1 MRSLFKFVLW
11 LIILSPAA
19 LATSAWFALEKQPVI
34 APSRTLNH
42 TDIARAQRVIRE
54 HDPRRLPAGA
64 ERQVRISERDL
75 NLVANYL
82 LQRVGGS
89 FQARLHQDAAQLS
102 ASTRI
107 PWLSMKPY
115 LNIRLRMVDSGDG
128 PRISGL
134 RIGQVPV
141 PDPIAHLVIHHAL
154 TLLFRAGQGELP
166 GDIVRKIDL
175 STGQVALTYRWQPG
189 LVDRVRDTLI
199 SQHDREAMAA
209 YYNELVALQTA
220 GRARR
225 GSLSGAL
232 QPLFQLAQQRS
243 RSGNDPV
250 LENRALLLVLGAW
263 AAGRGMGQLLPAEVR
278 RGHLRGFRLS
288 LGQRLDLAQHFL
300 VSAAISSNSDS
311 TLSDAVGLFKEVRD
325 ARKGSGFSFVD
336 LAADRAGTRFG
347 EVGTRSVASARR
359 VQQLL
364 AAGIQES
371 DIIPP
376 VRDLPENLSAS
387 RFKRRYGEI
396 GSPPYNEIADEIE
409 RRLATCLLYQDT

>member
-1 MRSLFKFVLW
+1 MRFLFKLVLW
-11 LIILSPAA
+11 LTMLSLAA
-19 LATSAWFALEKQPVI
+19 LAIFAWFALEKQPTV

-42 TDIARAQRVIRE
+42 TDIAHAKRVIKE
-54 HDPRRLPAGA
+54 NDPRRLPAGT
-64 ERQVRISERDL
+64 EQEVRISERDL
-75 NLVANYL
+75 NRVANYL
-82 LQRVGGS
+82 LQRIAGS
-89 FQARLHQDAAQLS
+89 VQAKVRQNVALLS
-102 ASTRI
+102 GSVRI
-107 PWLSMKPY
+107 PNLPMKPY
-115 LNIRLRMVDSGDG
+115 LNISLRMADSGDG
-128 PRISGL
+128 PRVSGL

-141 PDPIAHLVIHHAL
+141 SDPIAHLVIHHAL

-189 LVDRVRDTLI
+189 LVDRVRDTLT
-199 SQHDREAMAA
+199 SQHDREAMAV

-220 GRARR
+220 GKARR

-263 AAGRGMGQLLPAEVR
+263 AAGRGMGQLLPTEVR

-359 VQQLL
+359 V
-364 AAGIQES
+364 
-371 DIIPP
+371 P
-376 VRDLPENLSAS
+376 
-387 RFKRRYGEI
+387 
-396 GSPPYNEIADEIE
+396 SP
-409 RRLATCLLYQDT
+409 R